1 MPQEDSSRAVAIL
14 ADFNDFPEMEK
25 WKSYANNI
33 AIYGEERKSGQ
44 IGGRTAGQ
52 IDSTRIFDTTFRDA
66 LEVFSAGIVSDL
78 TPQNERW
85 LELESQS
92 FDPEVVESERMFYN
106 GASDRIRT
114 RIGQSN
120 FYRAFHEAVHSGGMF
135 GTFCLAMMPS
145 KKRAFNFVEIP
156 FGKFRFRE
164 DEDGYA
170 TTVFHEWDGKTAEQI
185 YAYFKDD
192 IEDGNAELPEV
203 IMDAMKADHP
213 SARNKKFTIIHM
225 VKPRLGSEGNIP
237 ASPENRPFE
246 SVYVCKESS
255 SVILD
260 NDGLYYQ
267 PYIVTRILKSRH
279 DAGFGRSPG
288 TQAYPTVR
296 VLNRAIRDISVAV
309 EKGVRPPMLVPKD
322 SSYRKDDRAG
332 GEIMFDPHVPNG
344 VPQPYIVPFNI
355 QSVDWF
361 IRRLEGQIR
370 SAFFNEMFKFFTQ
383 QEIATTEKTAFEV
396 QMQAEEQLKLFTPIF
411 QNIVDE
417 CLNQVIENVFIQMSL
432 VGDFD
437 DLLEDSGLEDISNFS
452 VVYNSR
458 IALAVKSQR
467 TQGLLRVAQ
476 AAQVVEAFV
485 PGAGARSL
493 DWERGLREIAVNSTV
508 PAEIVNSD
516 ATIDQLKQRDEQI
529 AMLNQQLQQL
539 QMAGQAVSQMGSV
552 VG

>member
-1 MPQEDSSRAVAIL
+1 MSEQRARAIL
-14 ADFNDFPEMEK
+14 ADFEDFPEMER

-52 IDSTRIFDTTFRDA
+52 VDSTRIFDTTFREA

-78 TPQNERW
+78 TPQSERW

-92 FDPEVVESERMFYN
+92 FDPETIESERNFYN
-106 GASDRIRT
+106 AASDRIRT

-135 GTFCLAMMPS
+135 GTFCLAMLPS
-145 KKRAFNFVEIP
+145 RKRAFNFTEIP

-170 TTVFHEWDGKTAEQI
+170 TTVFHEWDEKTAEQI
-185 YAYFKDD
+185 AAYFQDD
-192 IEDGNAELPEV
+192 IDNGRVELPDQMIEALTS
-203 IMDAMKADHP
+203 DSP
-213 SARNKKFTIIHM
+213 TARNKKFTVVHM
-225 VKPRLGSEGNIP
+225 VRPRKGAEGNIP
-237 ASPENRPFE
+237 AAPENRPFE
-246 SVYVCKESS
+246 SIYICKETC
-255 SVILD
+255 SVLLD

-267 PYIVTRILKSRH
+267 PYIITRILKSRH

-288 TQAYPTVR
+288 TQSYPTVR
-296 VLNRAIRDISVAV
+296 VLNRAVRDISVAV

-344 VPQPYIVPFNI
+344 VPQPYVVPFDIN
-355 QSVDWF
+355 SVDWF
-361 IRRLEGQIR
+361 IRRLEGQIK
-370 SAFFNEMFKFFTQ
+370 SAFFK
-383 QEIATTEKTAFEV
+383 KTAFEV

-417 CLNQVIENVFIQMSL
+417 CLNQVIENVFIQMYL
-432 VGDFD
+432 IGDFND
-437 DLLEDSGLEDISNFS
+437 ILESEGLDEVSNFS
-452 VVYNSR
+452 VVY
-458 IALAVKSQR
+458 SQR
-467 TQGLLRVAQ
+467 TQGLVRVAQ
-476 AAQVVEAFV
+476 AAQMIEAFV

-493 DWERGLREIAVNSTV
+493 DWERGLKEIAINSTV
-508 PAEIVNSD
+508 PAELINDD
-516 ATIDQLKQRDEQI
+516 ATIDQLKDRDQQI
-529 AMLNQQLQQL
+529 AMLTQQLEQL
-539 QMAGQAVSQMGSV
+539 QMAGQAVSQLSG
-552 VG
+552 VGQ

>member
-1 MPQEDSSRAVAIL
+1 MSEQRARAIL
-14 ADFNDFPEMEK
+14 ADFEDFPEMER

-52 IDSTRIFDTTFRDA
+52 VDSTRIFDTTFREA

-78 TPQNERW
+78 TPQSERW

-92 FDPEVVESERMFYN
+92 FDPETIENERNFYN
-106 GASDRIRT
+106 AASDRIRT

-135 GTFCLAMMPS
+135 GTFCLAMLPS
-145 KKRAFNFVEIP
+145 RKRAFNFTEIP

-170 TTVFHEWDGKTAEQI
+170 TTVFHEWDEKTAEQI
-185 YAYFKDD
+185 AAYFQDD
-192 IEDGNAELPEV
+192 IDNGRVELPDQMIEALTS
-203 IMDAMKADHP
+203 DSP
-213 SARNKKFTIIHM
+213 TARNKKFTVVHM
-225 VKPRLGSEGNIP
+225 VRPRKGAEGNIP
-237 ASPENRPFE
+237 AAPENRPFE
-246 SVYVCKESS
+246 SIYICKETC
-255 SVILD
+255 SVLLD

-267 PYIVTRILKSRH
+267 PYIITRILKSRH

-288 TQAYPTVR
+288 TQSYPTVR
-296 VLNRAIRDISVAV
+296 VLNRAVRDISVAV

-344 VPQPYIVPFNI
+344 VPQPYVVPFDIN
-355 QSVDWF
+355 SVDWF
-361 IRRLEGQIR
+361 IRRLEGQIK

-383 QEIATTEKTAFEV
+383 QDIATTEKTAFEV

-417 CLNQVIENVFIQMSL
+417 CLNQVIENVFIQMYL
-432 VGDFD
+432 IGDFND
-437 DLLEDSGLEDISNFS
+437 ILESEGLDEVSNFS

-467 TQGLLRVAQ
+467 TQGLVRVAQ
-476 AAQVVEAFV
+476 AAQMIEAFV

-493 DWERGLREIAVNSTV
+493 DWERGLKEIAINSTV
-508 PAEIVNSD
+508 PAELINDD
-516 ATIDQLKQRDEQI
+516 ATIDQLKDRDQQI
-529 AMLNQQLQQL
+529 AMLTQQLEQL
-539 QMAGQAVSQMGSV
+539 QMAGQAVSQLSG
-552 VG
+552 VGQ

>member
-1 MPQEDSSRAVAIL
+1 MSEERARAIL
-14 ADFNDFPEMEK
+14 ADFNDFPEMEQ

-66 LEVFSAGIVSDL
+66 LEIFSAGIVSDL
-78 TPQNERW
+78 TPQSERW

-92 FDPEVVESERMFYN
+92 FDPETIEAERKFYN
-106 GASDRIRT
+106 AASDRIRT

-120 FYRAFHEAVHSGGMF
+120 FYRAFHECVHSGGMF
-135 GTFCLAMMPS
+135 GTFCLAMLPS
-145 KKRAFNFVEIP
+145 RKRAFNFTEIP

-170 TTVFHEWDGKTAEQI
+170 TTVFHEWDEKTAEQI
-185 YAYFKDD
+185 SSYFQED
-192 IEDGNAELPEV
+192 IDNGRAELPDQIIESLTS
-203 IMDAMKADHP
+203 DSP
-213 SARNKKFTIIHM
+213 TTRNKKFTIIHM
-225 VKPRLGSEGNIP
+225 VRPRIGAEGNIP
-237 ASPENRPFE
+237 AAPENRPFE
-246 SVYVCKESS
+246 SVYVCKETNT
-255 SVILD
+255 VILD

-279 DAGFGRSPG
+279 DGGFGRSPG
-288 TQAYPTVR
+288 TQSYPTVR
-296 VLNRAIRDISVAV
+296 VLNRAVRDISVAV

-344 VPQPYIVPFNI
+344 VPQPYVVPFDIN
-355 QSVDWF
+355 SVDWF

-383 QEIATTEKTAFEV
+383 QDIATTEKTAFEV

-417 CLNQVIENVFIQMSL
+417 CLNQVIENVFIQMFL

-437 DLLEDSGLEDISNFS
+437 DILEEEGLDEISNFS

-458 IALAVKSQR
+458 IALAVKAQR
-467 TQGLLRVAQ
+467 TQGLVRVAQ
-476 AAQVVEAFV
+476 AAQMIDAFV

-493 DWERGLREIAVNSTV
+493 DWERGLKEIAVNSTV
-508 PAEIVNSD
+508 PAEIVNDD
-516 ATIDQLKQRDEQI
+516 AVIDQLKARDEQI
-529 AMLNQQLQQL
+529 MMLSQELEQL
-539 QMAGQAVSQMGSV
+539 QMAGQAVSQLSSAGQ
-552 VG
+552 GGA